1 MASLSYRQLQIV
13 EDYLGQIHHAIL
25 DLKEWN
31 KGIDSPDTWLMS
43 ADGMKTLAA
52 NCMLLEAIGEG
63 FKKVDVLTKKQ
74 LLPSRPEIPWKQVMG
89 MRDHIAHGYFDIN
102 SDLVWDTIQNDL
114 SPLQEAVEFLIKR
127 KRHFLF
133 TLSPFFFPSVSKQ
146 ASSILINPLFLQ
158 KLLPTFLAF
167 LFFPYFCPCK
177 RSAPYAV
184 RAQTLWAY

>member
-13 EDYLGQIHHAIL
+13 EDYLGQIHGQIHHAIL

-74 LLPSRPEIPWKQVMG
+74 
-89 MRDHIAHGYFDIN
+89 
-102 SDLVWDTIQNDL
+102 
-114 SPLQEAVEFLIKR
+114 
-127 KRHFLF
+127 
-133 TLSPFFFPSVSKQ
+133 
-146 ASSILINPLFLQ
+146 
-158 KLLPTFLAF
+158 
-167 LFFPYFCPCK
+167 
-177 RSAPYAV
+177 
-184 RAQTLWAY
+184 

>member
-13 EDYLGQIHHAIL
+13 EDYLEQIHHAIL

-63 FKKVDVLTKKQ
+63 FKKVDAMTKKQ
-74 LLPSRPEIPWKQVMG
+74 LLPSRPEIPWQQVMG

-114 SPLQEAVEFLIKR
+114 PPL
-127 KRHFLF
+127 
-133 TLSPFFFPSVSKQ
+133 
-146 ASSILINPLFLQ
+146 
-158 KLLPTFLAF
+158 
-167 LFFPYFCPCK
+167 
-177 RSAPYAV
+177 
-184 RAQTLWAY
+184 

>member
-13 EDYLGQIHHAIL
+13 EDYLGKIHHAIL

-31 KGIDSPDTWLMS
+31 KGIDSPDTWFMS

-114 SPLQEAVEFLIKR
+114 SPLQEAVEFLIKN
-127 KRHFLF
+127 LY
-133 TLSPFFFPSVSKQ
+133 TIIPVDDELV
-146 ASSILINPLFLQ
+146 
-158 KLLPTFLAF
+158 
-167 LFFPYFCPCK
+167 
-177 RSAPYAV
+177 
-184 RAQTLWAY
+184 

>member
-63 FKKVDVLTKKQ
+63 FKKVDALTKKQ

-89 MRDHIAHGYFDIN
+89 MRDLLLTATLTSIPTSCGTPYKMIC
-102 SDLVWDTIQNDL
+102 
-114 SPLQEAVEFLIKR
+114 PLCR
-127 KRHFLF
+127 R
-133 TLSPFFFPSVSKQ
+133 
-146 ASSILINPLFLQ
+146 
-158 KLLPTFLAF
+158 LLNF
-167 LFFPYFCPCK
+167 
-177 RSAPYAV
+177 
-184 RAQTLWAY
+184 

>member
-63 FKKVDVLTKKQ
+63 FKKVDVLTKRQ
-74 LLPSRPEIPWKQVMG
+74 LLPSRPEG
-89 MRDHIAHGYFDIN
+89 A
-102 SDLVWDTIQNDL
+102 
-114 SPLQEAVEFLIKR
+114 A
-127 KRHFLF
+127 
-133 TLSPFFFPSVSKQ
+133 
-146 ASSILINPLFLQ
+146 
-158 KLLPTFLAF
+158 
-167 LFFPYFCPCK
+167 
-177 RSAPYAV
+177 
-184 RAQTLWAY
+184 